1 MIMLTSTNP
10 ISNSV
15 SADPRIEEMLLY
27 HEIGKF
33 NTDYAR
39 ALDAY
44 AQAEERWRGD
54 DQFEV
59 VLLGSDSLETLKRTH
74 SSYFELSERH
84 ADQVVGRELAELGL
98 R

>member
-1 MIMLTSTNP
+1 MTAERVKHFLIVYNIPLG
-10 ISNSV
+10 I
-15 SADPRIEEMLLY
+15 ADVHPFHTE
-27 HEIGKF
+27 
-33 NTDYAR
+33 YAA
-39 ALDAY
+39 ALAAY
-44 AQAEERWRGD
+44 AQAEERWRD
-54 DQFEV
+54 DDDTEV

>member
-1 MIMLTSTNP
+1 M
-10 ISNSV
+10 SV
-15 SADPRIEEMLLY
+15 KHFLIIYNIPLGIADVHPFE
-27 HEIGKF
+27 
-33 NTDYAR
+33 TDYAR
-39 ALDAY
+39 ALEAY
-44 AQAEERWRGD
+44 ARAEERWRED
-54 DQFEV
+54 ETTEV

>member
-1 MIMLTSTNP
+1 MSTDRVKHFLIIYDIP
-10 ISNSV
+10 RGI
-15 SADPRIEEMLLY
+15 ADVMPY
-27 HEIGKF
+27 G
-33 NTDYAR
+33 TDYAS
-39 ALDAY
+39 ALQAY
-44 AQAEERWRGD
+44 AQAEERWRD
-54 DQFEV
+54 DEKFEV